1 VSADSPQTTRESLT
15 AKHAA
20 AVARRRAAPL
30 GSQEFVRA
38 SEEVAGIEVAIARLE
53 EPPPEETAGRAEQ
66 AAKPAEQAA
75 KPTA

>member
-1 VSADSPQTTRESLT
+1 LSPDSPQATRESLST
-15 AKHAA
+15 QHAA

-38 SEEVAGIEVAIARLE
+38 SEEVARIEVAIARLE
-53 EPPPEETAGRAEQ
+53 EPPPAETARR
-66 AAKPAEQAA
+66 AEQAA